1 MSDNLDH
8 DVRALKEWL
17 QGAWRFLADPS
28 STRFDR
34 REIRNHMRE
43 ADIALRAGFKTIASR
58 EKARR
63 DDEMLLPT
71 GPRLDFRIL
80 KLDA

>member
-43 ADIALRAGFKTIASR
+43 ADVALRVGLKTIASR
-58 EKARR
+58 KRARR
-63 DDEMLLPT
+63 GAEKGTT
-71 GPRLDFRIL
+71 GRRLDFRIL